1 MICATVGQMGEKQI
15 EKVKKMVVKVMMK
28 GMVYWLEAA
37 RHKRELGMSDA
48 IVVLGRVGQC
58 A

>member
-28 GMVYWLEAA
+28 GMVHWLEGC
-37 RHKRELGMSDA
+37 KT
-48 IVVLGRVGQC
+48 
-58 A
+58 

>member
-28 GMVYWLEAA
+28 AGDYILLNEN
-37 RHKRELGMSDA
+37 
-48 IVVLGRVGQC
+48 
-58 A
+58 